1 MGFKKKFAS
10 YRKKEGQKLYDII
23 LDEFEKGF
31 NMELLDEFF
40 SRLKEEIVPLLKE
53 IKENG
58 KTIDDSFLSGGYSE
72 EKQREMA
79 HYLAEYVGF
88 DFTKG
93 VLSESA
99 HPFTTNLHNHD
110 VRITTSYREKVDN
123 SMFSVIHE
131 AGHGLYEL
139 GISDEITQTP
149 VGQGTSMGMHES
161 QSRFFENIIG
171 AARPSGF
178 LFIKSFR
185 SFILN
190 N

>member
-1 MGFKKKFAS
+1 
-10 YRKKEGQKLYDII
+10 
-23 LDEFEKGF
+23 
-31 NMELLDEFF
+31 MELLDEFF